1 MSEHYSL
8 EDECAKQCRV
18 VYLFKLLRRCGT
30 KQALLWAKWGYFCG
44 KVPADTSAVTHKAQE
59 KEFFHLWLVA
69 RPDPAAQLRRIM
81 VALGDSYFP
90 AKKQIVTRYIQG
102 HLPRCIQ
109 RLYMVIIHNKILCC
123 SPQLKGRCMVLF
135 LWSLSLVFMGLYT
148 FRQGKGAKKFY
159 YPGEGSLQQCSW
171 PSYGHGHYIWE
182 RISSVTC
189 LVLTTQVLSVSFC
202 AAAIPNCHSETG
214 DVFYCGSVKVCLQ
227 LKGEPR
233 S

>member
-1 MSEHYSL
+1 MRDQTSSSL
-8 EDECAKQCRV
+8 SKVR
-18 VYLFKLLRRCGT
+18 L
-30 KQALLWAKWGYFCG
+30 LLWKSSCRYFCSNPQSTG
-44 KVPADTSAVTHKAQE
+44 KGVLSFVISGSS
-59 KEFFHLWLVA
+59 
-69 RPDPAAQLRRIM
+69 RPTAQLRRIM

-123 SPQLKGRCMVLF
+123 SPQLKGGCMVLF

>member
-8 EDECAKQCRV
+8 EDECAKQCKV

-44 KVPADTSAVTHKAQE
+44 NVPADTSAVTHKAQE

-69 RPDPAAQLRRIM
+69 RPDPAAQLRQIM
-81 VALGDSYFP
+81 VAVRDSYFP

-109 RLYMVIIHNKILCC
+109 RLYMVIIHNKILCR
-123 SPQLKGRCMVLF
+123 SPQLKGGCMVLF

-148 FRQGKGAKKFY
+148 FRQGKGAKIFITQEREVCSNAA
-159 YPGEGSLQQCSW
+159 GLLMDMATTSGRGFLQS
-171 PSYGHGHYIWE
+171 P
-182 RISSVTC
+182 
-189 LVLTTQVLSVSFC
+189 VLFLLPKSFLSRFV
-202 AAAIPNCHSETG
+202 
-214 DVFYCGSVKVCLQ
+214 Q
-227 LKGEPR
+227 LLSQTVIRRQGMF
-233 S
+233 SIVDL